1 MTQHPDKVHIRPIT
15 TDHCLYAY
23 VLNKKEEIGFC
34 ACFTCG
40 KGTMGDGVSGNGSR
54 WVEMHANKT
63 DCKKAHMQCLAEFKQ
78 KMECMPKLETCIE
91 SISIQPTPVIIQSSV
106 SISDSTICD
115 NKEPII
121 INPTAQDKLNKPF
134 DGFVYC
140 FANESMP
147 GILKIGMTK
156 REPLDRLKEANSSD
170 TWRPPTPYTI
180 EFAKH
185 VTKPREKESVLHKLL
200 LRYTEKIHDRR
211 EFFRV
216 SVDEVRLLFELM
228 DGDYWEAC
236 K

>member
-1 MTQHPDKVHIRPIT
+1 
-15 TDHCLYAY
+15 
-23 VLNKKEEIGFC
+23 
-34 ACFTCG
+34 
-40 KGTMGDGVSGNGSR
+40 
-54 WVEMHANKT
+54 
-63 DCKKAHMQCLAEFKQ
+63 
-78 KMECMPKLETCIE
+78 MECMPRLEPFIEYFKSHNDNPGDILASHLYASYLDWCEIVSEDSLSVTSFGLEMKNISCVSKGRSSLGIIYKFMPKMEPFVE
-91 SISIQPTPVIIQSSV
+91 SISIQPVIIQSSV
-106 SISDSTICD
+106 SISDSTIYD

-121 INPTAQDKLNKPF
+121 KSPDAQDKSNKEF

-156 REPLDRLKEANSSD
+156 RDPLDRLKEANSSD

-200 LRYTEKIHDRR
+200 SRYTEKIHDRR